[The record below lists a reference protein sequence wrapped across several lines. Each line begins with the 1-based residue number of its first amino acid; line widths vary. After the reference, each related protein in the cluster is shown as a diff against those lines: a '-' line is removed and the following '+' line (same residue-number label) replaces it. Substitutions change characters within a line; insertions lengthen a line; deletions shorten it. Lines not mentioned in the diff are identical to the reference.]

1 MPGAR
6 GARKGK
12 SSLHMGVTTTGIQ
25 QASMQ
30 INDGNDIDTDKDPDL
45 DMQDIQKP
53 NSMESSMNSASQA
66 P

>member
-1 MPGAR
+1 
-6 GARKGK
+6 
-12 SSLHMGVTTTGIQ
+12 MGVTTTGIQ